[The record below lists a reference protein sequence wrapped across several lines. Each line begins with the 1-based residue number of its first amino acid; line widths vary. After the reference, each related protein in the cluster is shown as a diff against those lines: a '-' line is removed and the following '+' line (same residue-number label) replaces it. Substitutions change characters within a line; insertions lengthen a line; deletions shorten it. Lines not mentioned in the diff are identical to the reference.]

1 MRKELAAAIILALLL
16 TGVMVNIRV
25 ASNIILSL
33 KEDVTAA
40 YQSAEKG
47 DFDRAKPQLDAAIEH
62 WMSFDGYTHI
72 FIRHCEINS
81 TTQAY
86 FQLKSD
92 IYAEDMGAAEGSYGL
107 LMATLDSLMTME
119 QLSLGSIF

>member
-40 YQSAEKG
+40 YQCAEKG
-47 DFDRAKPQLDAAIEH
+47 DFDRAKPQLDAAVEH
-62 WMSFDGYTHI
+62 WMSLDGYTHI

-81 TTQAY
+81 TTEAY

-92 IYAEDMGAAEGSYGL
+92 IYAEDMGAVEGSYGL
-107 LMATLDSLMTME
+107 LIATLDSLMTME

>member
-62 WMSFDGYTHI
+62 WMSLDGYTHI

-81 TTQAY
+81 TRQAY

-92 IYAEDMGAAEGSYGL
+92 IYGEDMGAAEGSYGV

>member
-1 MRKELAAAIILALLL
+1 MKKEIAAAVILALVFI
-16 TGVMVNIRV
+16 GVLVNIKV
-25 ASNIILSL
+25 AGNIILSL
-33 KEDVTAA
+33 EEDVTAA
-40 YQSAEKG
+40 YESAEKG
-47 DFDRAKPQLDAAIEH
+47 DFDRAKPQLDAAVEH
-62 WMSFDGYTHI
+62 WMSLDGYTHI
-72 FIRHCEINS
+72 FIRHSEINS

-92 IYAEDMGAAEGSYGL
+92 IYAEDMGAVEGSYGL

>member
-33 KEDVTAA
+33 KEDITAA

-62 WMSFDGYTHI
+62 WMSLDGYTHI
-72 FIRHCEINS
+72 FIRHSEINS

-92 IYAEDMGAAEGSYGL
+92 IYAEDMGAVEGSYGL

>member
-25 ASNIILSL
+25 ASNIILGL

-47 DFDRAKPQLDAAIEH
+47 DFDRAKPQLDAAVEH
-62 WMSFDGYTHI
+62 WMSLDGYTHI

-92 IYAEDMGAAEGSYGL
+92 IYAEDMGAVEGSYGL

>member
-1 MRKELAAAIILALLL
+1 MKKELAAAIILALLL

-40 YQSAEKG
+40 YQCAEKG
-47 DFDRAKPQLDAAIEH
+47 DFDRAKPQLDAAVEH
-62 WMSFDGYTHI
+62 WMSLDGYTHI
-72 FIRHCEINS
+72 FIRHSEINS
-81 TTQAY
+81 TTEAY

-92 IYAEDMGAAEGSYGL
+92 IYAEDMGAVEGSYGL

>member
-92 IYAEDMGAAEGSYGL
+92 IYAEDMGAAAGSYGL
-107 LMATLDSLMTME
+107 LMSTLDSLMTME